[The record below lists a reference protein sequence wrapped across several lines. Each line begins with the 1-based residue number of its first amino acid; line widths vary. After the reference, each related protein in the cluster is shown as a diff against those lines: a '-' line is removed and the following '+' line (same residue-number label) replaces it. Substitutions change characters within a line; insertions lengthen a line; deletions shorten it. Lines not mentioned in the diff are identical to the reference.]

1 MKHKGDVLIAA
12 PVHPVLP
19 EGLEAAGYRVKM
31 MDVVTPETAAAAIAD
46 CTGVITSNR
55 LLMGREMLDAA
66 PALKWIGRMGSG
78 MEIIDTDY
86 AGQRGILCFSSPEG
100 NANAVAEHTVGM
112 LLALTKKISRSH
124 GQVQRGI
131 WQREAN
137 RGMELEGKTLGIIG
151 FGHTGRALAGKLQ
164 AFDMR
169 LLAYDIK
176 ADIPL
181 PAYVAAAS
189 LAEIQQQADIVS
201 FHVPYS
207 RNTHHYF
214 DRDFLYAMQRPFIL
228 INTSRGTIADTAAI
242 LEGIEKKRITG
253 AALDVVEGE
262 PSGDTGTILQPDI
275 SLLSGKEEVLI
286 TPHIAGYSFESMY
299 KMSKTLLDKLLILHD
314 NV

>member
-1 MKHKGDVLIAA
+1 MKHEGDVLIAA

-31 MDVVTPETAAAAIAD
+31 MEVVTPEAAIKAIAD
-46 CTGVITSNR
+46 CTGLITSNR
-55 LLMGREMLDAA
+55 LQMGRDMLDAA

-86 AGQRGILCFSSPEG
+86 ARQKGIRCFSSPGG
-100 NANAVAEHTVGM
+100 NANAVAEHAVGM
-112 LLALTKKISRSH
+112 LLALTKKINRSYI
-124 GQVQRGI
+124 QVRQGI

-137 RGMELEGKTLGIIG
+137 RGIELEGKTLGIVG

-176 ADIPL
+176 AGILIPD
-181 PAYVAAAS
+181 YVAAAS

-201 FHVPYS
+201 FHVPYT
-207 RNTHHYF
+207 RDTHHYF
-214 DRDFLYAMQRPFIL
+214 DREFLYAMQKPFFL
-228 INTSRGTIADTAAI
+228 INTSRGAIADTSAI
-242 LEGIEKKRITG
+242 LEGIEKERIAG

-262 PSGDTGTILQPDI
+262 PSADTGAIQQQDLL
-275 SLLSGKEEVLI
+275 LLSGREEVLI
-286 TPHIAGYSFESMY
+286 TPHIAGYSQEAVY
-299 KMSKTLLDKLLILHD
+299 KMSKILLDKLL
-314 NV
+314 V